1 MCVCAVCGPA
11 RAHSVLQME
20 PAAGL
25 TTYSGGNILLTI
37 TKLLLLLRCASLRAR
52 RMGQSSSVPVA
63 QTDAQQRKRQQPRQ
77 AHNNRRGA
85 PTAAAHRRVADG
97 PGGGRQV
104 DSSSKWVIPHSVR
117 VSPISVPPLDAKYYY
132 LRNEEGDRGGG
143 KQLCWRPAVQTAEA
157 FIAAARGGVADLDS
171 KFIPSAAIS
180 VYVEV
185 RPGKW
190 RFKEFRN
197 ASGYTLRALLRRIE
211 GAVWECT
218 AYDQRELKR
227 EKAALQRGGGGGEF
241 DEGLAGHEQGGGAAK
256 TVQVSQA
263 EVREAM
269 RRRTLCRLLIR
280 RSPNAVYIAL

>member
-1 MCVCAVCGPA
+1 M
-11 RAHSVLQME
+11 
-20 PAAGL
+20 
-25 TTYSGGNILLTI
+25 
-37 TKLLLLLRCASLRAR
+37 
-52 RMGQSSSVPVA
+52 
-63 QTDAQQRKRQQPRQ
+63 
-77 AHNNRRGA
+77 
-85 PTAAAHRRVADG
+85 
-97 PGGGRQV
+97 

-117 VSPISVPPLDAKYYY
+117 VSPISAPPLDAKYYY

-171 KFIPSAAIS
+171 KFIPSAAVS

-197 ASGYTLRALLRRIE
+197 ASGFTLRALLRRIE

-227 EKAALQRGGGGGEF
+227 EKAALQRGGGDGE
-241 DEGLAGHEQGGGAAK
+241 DGEVQEGGAAK

-263 EVREAM
+263 EVREALK
-269 RRRTLCRLLIR
+269 RRTLCRLLIR